1 MSQNDATVMLAIDI
15 GNTSISFGVFKGRRI
30 VMQEGIPTG
39 VSIPRFKFNEAR
51 DKRQLEKRLGIV
63 FQGIH
68 SRYPGIARVVTCS
81 VVPEA
86 LRAVQTGVLRHL
98 RVKPLVV
105 GKDIEVPLKNNY
117 RDPRQVGQDRLVV
130 AYAAKYLYG
139 QPLIVIDF
147 GTATTF
153 DVVSPRGDYEGGIIV
168 PGIRLSAE
176 SLFQKTALL
185 PRIEHIQRPK
195 DLIGKDTEGSILSGI
210 FNGYGAMCCG
220 LIDRIA
226 RRMRETP
233 KVIVTGGYTD
243 IMKDFISSKIDKI
256 DPCLVFKGM
265 AFLAE
270 NHARLE
276 RK

>member
-1 MSQNDATVMLAIDI
+1 MSQHDAAAMLAIDI
-15 GNTSISFGVFKGRRI
+15 GNTSISFGVLKARRI
-30 VMQEGIPTG
+30 VAREEIPTG
-39 VSIPRFKFNEAR
+39 DPAPRFEI
-51 DKRQLEKRLGIV
+51 EKRLGVV
-63 FQGIH
+63 FRRIGK
-68 SRYPGIARVVTCS
+68 RCPGIARVVICS
-81 VVPEA
+81 VVPDA
-86 LRAVQTGVLRHL
+86 LRAVQRSVLRHL
-98 RVKPLVV
+98 GVKPLVA
-105 GKDIEVPLKNNY
+105 GKDIEVPLKNRY

-130 AYAAKYLYG
+130 AYAAKCLYG

-153 DVVSPRGDYEGGIIV
+153 DVVSFRGDYEGGIIV

-185 PRIEHIQRPK
+185 PRIEHIHKPK
-195 DLIGKDTEGSILSGI
+195 ELIGKDTEGSILSGI

-226 RRMRETP
+226 RRMKKTP

-265 AFLAE
+265 AFLTQ